1 MSWSNSRM
9 SASLTSD
16 TSFAFGL
23 SVAALPRS
31 SLVRGLVV
39 GVGLGPEV
47 AGPSEGVGLDGGVEM
62 GGLEA
67 KGGGVGVGLDGV
79 ENGGLET
86 ADGVGGVGLDGT
98 GGLETAD
105 GVGGVG
111 LDGTGGLETADG
123 VGGVGLDGSG
133 GLETADGV
141 GLDGSGGLETAGG
154 GVGFDGGVEIG
165 GLLEGAVE
173 IGLACPR
180 RGRLSRTGSATS
192 ELLLPN

>member
-86 ADGVGGVGLDGT
+86 ADGVGGVGLDG
-98 GGLETAD
+98 
-105 GVGGVG
+105 
-111 LDGTGGLETADG
+111 
-123 VGGVGLDGSG
+123 SG